1 MHVRRTLLALTASAA
16 LAAYTLAAASAHTAA
31 PQADP
36 PTPTVTDVLADGIGV
51 PWGMD
56 FLPDGSALVTDRDSA
71 LIRQVTPDGTVTE
84 VGTVPDVEPDGEG
97 GLLGL
102 AISPTYETDQL
113 VYVYYTAPGDNRI
126 ARMTY
131 DGTTLGEP
139 EVILTG
145 IDKASIHNGG
155 RIEFGPDGMLYAGT
169 GDAANSDHSQDP
181 ESLNG
186 KILRMTPDG
195 GVPGDNPT
203 AGSLVYSMGHRNV
216 QGLTW
221 DPDGRLWASELGQ
234 NTWDELNLI
243 EPGAN
248 YGWPICEG
256 ACGDPAYV
264 DPKATWTP
272 AEASPSGLAYA
283 QNTLWM
289 ASLRGQ
295 RMWAVP
301 IAGGEVDGDPVDFF
315 VNEYGRIRAIEPAP
329 DGSLWVATNT
339 DGQVLRVELTPV

>member
-1 MHVRRTLLALTASAA
+1 MHLRRTLLALTTVAA
-16 LAAYTLAAASAHTAA
+16 TAAGTVTATAHAA
-31 PQADP
+31 PQAVP
-36 PTPTVTDVLADGIGV
+36 PTPTVTDVLADGIGT

-71 LIRQVTPDGTVTE
+71 LVRRVAPDGTVTE
-84 VGTVPDVEPDGEG
+84 VGTVPDVVPEGEG

-102 AISPTYETDQL
+102 AVSPTYQTDQL
-113 VYVYYTAPGDNRI
+113 VYVYYTAASDNRI

-131 DGTTLGEP
+131 DGTALGEP
-139 EVILTG
+139 DVILSG

-169 GDAANSDHSQDP
+169 GDAANTGNSQDP
-181 ESLNG
+181 DSLNG
-186 KILRMTPDG
+186 KILRMTPAG
-195 GVPGDNPT
+195 GVPADNPT

-216 QGLTW
+216 QGLAW

-248 YGWPICEG
+248 YGWPVCEG
-256 ACGDPAYV
+256 TCGDPQYV
-264 DPKATWTP
+264 EPKATWSP
-272 AEASPSGLAYA
+272 SEASPSGLAYA
-283 QNTLWM
+283 ENTLWM

-295 RMWAVP
+295 RLWGIP
-301 IAGGEVDGDPVDFF
+301 IAGGEVDGDPVGFF
-315 VNEYGRIRAIEPAP
+315 ANEHGRLRAIEPAP
-329 DGSLWVATNT
+329 DGSLWLATNT
-339 DGQVLRVELTPV
+339 GGQVLRLTLG

>member
-1 MHVRRTLLALTASAA
+1 MHVRRTLLALTATAGLATSLLAGTMTQAA
-16 LAAYTLAAASAHTAA
+16 T
-31 PQADP
+31 QAVP
-36 PTPTVTDVLADGIGV
+36 PTPTVTDVLANDLGT

-56 FLPDGSALVTDRDSA
+56 FLPDGSALITDRDSA
-71 LIRQVTPDGTVTE
+71 QIRRLAPDGTVTE
-84 VGTVPDVEPDGEG
+84 VGMVPGVEPAGEG

-102 AISPTYETDQL
+102 AVSPTYDTDQL
-113 VYVYYTAPGDNRI
+113 LYVYFTAAADNRI

-131 DGTTLGEP
+131 DGTALGEP
-139 EVILTG
+139 EVIVTG

-169 GDAANSDHSQDP
+169 GDAANTDNSQDP
-181 ESLNG
+181 ASLNG

-195 GVPGDNPT
+195 GVPDDNPT

-221 DPDGRLWASELGQ
+221 ASDGRLWASELGQ

-243 EPGAN
+243 QPGAN
-248 YGWPICEG
+248 YGWPVCEG
-256 ACGDPAYV
+256 SCGDPAYV
-264 DPKATWTP
+264 DPKATWSP

-283 QNTLWM
+283 ANTLWM

-295 RMWAVP
+295 RLWGIP
-301 IAGGEVDGDPVDFF
+301 IAGDEVDGDPVAFLT
-315 VNEYGRIRAIEPAP
+315 NEYGRLRAIEPAP
-329 DGSLWVATNT
+329 DGSLWLATNT
-339 DGQVLRVELTPV
+339 GGQVLRLDLNATA